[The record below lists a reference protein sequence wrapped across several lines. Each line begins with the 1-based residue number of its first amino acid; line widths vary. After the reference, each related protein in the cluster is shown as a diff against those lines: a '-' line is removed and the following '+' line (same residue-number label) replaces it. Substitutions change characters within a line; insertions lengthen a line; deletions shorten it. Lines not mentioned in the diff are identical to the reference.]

1 MSYDAAKLK
10 RLFRHYNQRYWNG
23 ELPDYR
29 IRFGRLPGHGLIK
42 QYPEMAAKHELTL
55 EGMGHCDRRNRTLW
69 FDPLNIRGDRM
80 WRIILMH
87 EMSHIRARPGHSG
100 TFFRELCR
108 CPDYVVLHECGGNKE
123 TFAFVKYGIRPRRP
137 HV

>member
-55 EGMGHCDRRNRTLW
+55 EGMGHCDICPASAGNGGSVR
-69 FDPLNIRGDRM
+69 PLR
-80 WRIILMH
+80 
-87 EMSHIRARPGHSG
+87 
-100 TFFRELCR
+100 
-108 CPDYVVLHECGGNKE
+108 
-123 TFAFVKYGIRPRRP
+123 
-137 HV
+137 